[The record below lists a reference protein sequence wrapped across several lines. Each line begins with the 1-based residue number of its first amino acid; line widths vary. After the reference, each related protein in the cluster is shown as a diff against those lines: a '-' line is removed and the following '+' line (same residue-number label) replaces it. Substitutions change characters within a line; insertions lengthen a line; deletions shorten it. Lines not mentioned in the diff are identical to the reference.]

1 MIVYTEFALVVEK
14 YSHAPRI
21 WSKGTKIDLLTP
33 QWLMYKRIYMGLNG
47 ISMLENNIFSN
58 EVLITL

>member
-1 MIVYTEFALVVEK
+1 MWVKIYTFDNSNGEK
-14 YSHAPRI
+14 I
-21 WSKGTKIDLLTP
+21 WENLPKNPIW

-47 ISMLENNIFSN
+47 VSMLENSISSRTSN

>member
-21 WSKGTKIDLLTP
+21 WSKGTKIDFFSGGIYALNE
-33 QWLMYKRIYMGLNG
+33 WGYKTGLPPVMGVIVCLR
-47 ISMLENNIFSN
+47 
-58 EVLITL
+58 

>member
-33 QWLMYKRIYMGLNG
+33 LCLDQ
-47 ISMLENNIFSN
+47 
-58 EVLITL
+58 VLITFYKVGVLKEIDLVILFLKN